1 MDYISILKDYG
12 VPIAIGVIGWFAGRS
27 KNNAETEKLKAETE
41 YLYSQKCKEDLETT
55 KSFRELLI
63 SENAALVKEIKDMK
77 LKYEI
82 TTLALKEQIA
92 MLTSQLEA
100 IVADREYEK
109 CLGADCKIRIEYF
122 KILAARD
129 KRKAKRL
136 AKLNPEATED
146 IQK

>member
-12 VPIAIGVIGWFAGRS
+12 VPIAIGIIGWFAGRS
-27 KNNAETEKLKAETE
+27 KNKAETEKLKAETE

-63 SENAALVKEIKDMK
+63 SENASLVKEIKEMK

-100 IVADREYEK
+100 IMIDRENEK
-109 CLGADCKIRIEYF
+109 CLGEECKIKIDYF

-136 AKLNPEATED
+136 AKINTEGT
-146 IQK
+146 QK